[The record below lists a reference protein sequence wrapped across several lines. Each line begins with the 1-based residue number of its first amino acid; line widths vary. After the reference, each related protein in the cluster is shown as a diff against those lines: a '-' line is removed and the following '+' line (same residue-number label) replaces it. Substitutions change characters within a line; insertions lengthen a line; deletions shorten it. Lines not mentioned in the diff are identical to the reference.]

1 MTLYNTTFTIHNS
14 VLDKCLFI
22 IQSEI
27 IEKMLEDGFTQP
39 FLMKVISIQDPE
51 YSNYALQ
58 FQAPDMEFINNWKN
72 NNMGCMK
79 ILQTIFKEKVLYFD
93 TILESI

>member
-1 MTLYNTTFTIHNS
+1 
-14 VLDKCLFI
+14 
-22 IQSEI
+22 
-27 IEKMLEDGFTQP
+27 MLEDGFTQP
-39 FLMKVISIQDPE
+39 FLMKVVSIQDPE